1 MNFSGH
7 ILLRVLGN
15 HSLTPVCVSHKSC
28 ILTSVSS
35 CPVQSLAE
43 LAALQGLEEDHTFQ
57 KEVALKML
65 VYKAY
70 RSGFSHTH
78 TQ

>member
-1 MNFSGH
+1 M
-7 ILLRVLGN
+7 
-15 HSLTPVCVSHKSC
+15 
-28 ILTSVSS
+28 SS
-35 CPVQSLAE
+35 CLVQSLAE

-70 RSGFSHTH
+70 RSEFSHTH
-78 TQ
+78 TR